1 MSAGTPRPGGRRVA
15 ESRRHGPDA
24 TVVTALVLL
33 VVAALAVLL
42 TRSPEPT
49 APPGGSAGSVVD
61 RSLLACPGPPPGV
74 GRGLRGR
81 TEVGLAP
88 TTGPRGPLGTDGTV
102 AVGPPGETSSFRLDR
117 GELREADAD
126 QAVVVD
132 AAGDVAAGVFG
143 ERVDRVGG
151 ATAAGRCVAPRAEWW
166 FTGAGAGLDHA
177 STLELTNA
185 DPGPAVVDVRVLGED
200 GPIETVGTRG
210 ITIAPGETRTI
221 ALADV
226 APQNDEVAVHVQAS
240 RGRVAATVSDTF
252 AARAAGPVG
261 LERVPAGE
269 LAGRRVRL
277 AGVPA
282 RAASRTLVV
291 GNPSDSEALVDL
303 EVVGSRGSFVPS
315 GFETLSVPPGS
326 VRVLDAADLLND
338 KEASAVRLTSH
349 VPIVAA
355 LRSVRDGDHAYAG
368 PVPALTDAAATPVI
382 DGTKAV
388 VQVSAGNDGATVQV
402 EGFAADGRR
411 TEQEQVVVDPGATA
425 TWTPAKAT
433 DYVLVTPVRGNAYG
447 ATTYSGR
454 AGMTTVPLVA
464 VPLRVRLPG
473 VVPAP
478 R

>member
-1 MSAGTPRPGGRRVA
+1 MSAATPRPGGRRVA
-15 ESRRHGPDA
+15 ESSRHRPDP
-24 TVVTALVLL
+24 TVVTALALL

-42 TRSPEPT
+42 TRSPEP
-49 APPGGSAGSVVD
+49 AAMPVGSAGSVVD
-61 RSLLACPGPPPGV
+61 RSLLACPGPPQDV

-81 TEVGLAP
+81 TEVGLASAS
-88 TTGPRGPLGTDGTV
+88 GPRGPLGSGGSV
-102 AVGPPGETSSFRLDR
+102 AVGPSGETSSFRLAR
-117 GELREADAD
+117 GELREVDAD
-126 QAVVVD
+126 RAVVVA
-132 AAGDVAAGVFG
+132 AAGDAAAGVFG
-143 ERVDRVGG
+143 ERVDRVGK

-166 FTGAGAGLDHA
+166 FIGAGAGLDHT

-210 ITIAPGETRTI
+210 ITVAPGETRSI
-221 ALADV
+221 ALVDV

-240 RGRVAATVSDTF
+240 RGRVAATVTDSF
-252 AARAAGPVG
+252 AARAGAPVG
-261 LERVPAGE
+261 LERVPPGE
-269 LAGRRVRL
+269 LAVRRVRL

-326 VRVLDAADLLND
+326 VRVVDAADLLAG
-338 KEASAVRLTSH
+338 KEASAVRLSSQ

-355 LRSVRDGDHAYAG
+355 LRSVREGDHSYAA
-368 PVPALTDAAATPVI
+368 PVLPLTDPAAVTVVDAA
-382 DGTKAV
+382 KAV
-388 VQVSAGNDGATVQV
+388 VQVSAGNGGATVQV

-425 TWTPAKAT
+425 TWSPGKDT

-454 AGMTTVPLVA
+454 SGTTTVPLVA
-464 VPLRVRLPG
+464 IPLRVLLPG

>member
-15 ESRRHGPDA
+15 EPRRRRPAGS
-24 TVVTALVLL
+24 VVTALVLL

-42 TRSPEPT
+42 TRSPEP
-49 APPGGSAGSVVD
+49 AALPGRSAGAVVD
-61 RSLLACPGPPPGV
+61 HSLLACPAPV
-74 GRGLRGR
+74 RDAGRGPRGR
-81 TEVGLAP
+81 TEVGLASAR
-88 TTGPRGPLGTDGTV
+88 GPQGPLGTDGAV
-102 AVGPPGETSSFRLDR
+102 SVGPAGETASFPLDR
-117 GELREADAD
+117 GELRDVDTD

-132 AAGDVAAGVFG
+132 ATGDLAAGVFG
-143 ERVDRVGG
+143 DRVDRSGT
-151 ATAAGRCVAPRAEWW
+151 ATAVGRCVAPRAEWW

-221 ALADV
+221 ALVDV

-240 RGRVAATVSDTF
+240 RGRVAATVTDTF
-252 AARAAGPVG
+252 AARAAGPEG
-261 LERVPAGE
+261 LERVPAAE

-282 RAASRTLVV
+282 RAGVRTLVV
-291 GNPSDSEALVDL
+291 ANPSDSEALVDL
-303 EVVGSRGSFVPS
+303 EVAGPRGSFVPT

-326 VRVLDAADLLND
+326 LRVIGAADLLTGKD
-338 KEASAVRLTSH
+338 AGAVRLSSQ
-349 VPIVAA
+349 VPIVAG
-355 LRSVRDGDHAYAG
+355 LRSASGGDHSYAA
-368 PVPALTDAAATPVI
+368 PVQPLADPAVAPVL
-382 DGTKAV
+382 DGARTI
-388 VQVSAGNDGATVQV
+388 VQVSGGSGGATVEI
-402 EGFAADGRR
+402 EGFARDGRR
-411 TEQEQVVVDPGATA
+411 TEKKEVVVDPGATT
-425 TWTPAKAT
+425 TWGPAKDT
-433 DYVLVTPVRGNAYG
+433 DYVLVTPVRGTVYG

-454 AGMTTVPLVA
+454 SGMSTVPLVS

-473 VVPAP
+473 VVPFP